1 MIAELIEAIAKI
13 LFVFGVNMGF
23 FAPILGWV
31 ERKQSAVM
39 QDRVGANRADILGF
53 TLIGLL
59 HPLTDTIKI
68 LTKEDFIP
76 AGANKLFHTLA
87 PFISLT
93 PALITFAVIPFGGQ
107 YEIFG
112 HRVNL
117 VIADLD
123 VGILFIFA
131 FASLATY
138 GTVLAGWSSNNNWSF
153 LGGLRAAAQMLSYE
167 VAMGLS
173 IIGIIMVYGSLKLT
187 EIGAMQVDLFK
198 WGIFLQPVG
207 FILFL
212 TCAIAENKRVP
223 FDIPEAETE
232 IVAGYFTEY
241 SSMKFIM
248 FWMAEFLEVVT
259 ISGIVTT
266 LFLGAW
272 HIPFVNN
279 EMLLFFFNFA
289 GQSGA
294 TILVMLTNVATFFAK
309 VIFFIW
315 LQMTIRWTLPRFRY
329 DQIMKLG
336 WKIIL
341 PLALINIF
349 ITGAVLLVSVR

>member
-1 MIAELIEAIAKI
+1 MFAELIEAIAKI
-13 LFVFGVNMGF
+13 LFIFGVNMGF

-279 EMLLFFFNFA
+279 EMLLFFFNFV

>member
-1 MIAELIEAIAKI
+1 MELLK
-13 LFVFGVNMGF
+13 VQ
-23 FAPILGWV
+23 
-31 ERKQSAVM
+31 RKVKKS
-39 QDRVGANRADILGF
+39 L
-53 TLIGLL
+53 
-59 HPLTDTIKI
+59 K
-68 LTKEDFIP
+68 
-76 AGANKLFHTLA
+76 KLFHTLA

-138 GTVLAGWSSNNNWSF
+138 GSVLAGWSSNNNWSF

-272 HIPFVNN
+272 HLPFVSG
-279 EMLLFFFNFA
+279 EKLLSLFGFA
-289 GQSGA
+289 GPNLS
-294 TILVMLTNVATFFAK
+294 IVLLMLTNIATFFAK

-349 ITGAVLLVSVR
+349 ITGLVMLLK